1 MDRIKY
7 VDLNLLDQLEI
18 RIPPEPD
25 PEWTARVRDAL
36 QQLEPFLE
44 QVMRMRFYDGATI
57 PELARSL
64 QKTEKEISGALYE
77 AGRQMKILLAGY
89 VTKKWGLEIEG
100 ICRICVHPMKAV
112 IEKILKN
119 KGRNESWKNVT
130 DRIREA
136 TGERFHPPQI
146 LKAHLKHM
154 NSNEDCYNEKR

>member
-1 MDRIKY
+1 
-7 VDLNLLDQLEI
+7 
-18 RIPPEPD
+18 
-25 PEWTARVRDAL
+25 
-36 QQLEPFLE
+36 
-44 QVMRMRFYDGATI
+44 MRFYDGATI